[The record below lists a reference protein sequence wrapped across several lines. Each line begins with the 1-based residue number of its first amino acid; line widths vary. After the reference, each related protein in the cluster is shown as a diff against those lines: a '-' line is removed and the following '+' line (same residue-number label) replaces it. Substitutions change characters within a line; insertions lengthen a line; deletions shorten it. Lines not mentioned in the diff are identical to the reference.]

1 MAEVLVIAGLVLLL
15 FFIFFVRPVR
25 AEQGR
30 RRKDLNALRIGDQV
44 LTRGGLIATV
54 VTVETPADGPM
65 LLHLEVADGVVVKA
79 RTEAIAERL
88 RAVDLPLPDGTD
100 PADGPPDAQ
109 EDEISRRPP

>member
-1 MAEVLVIAGLVLLL
+1 
-15 FFIFFVRPVR
+15 
-25 AEQGR
+25 
-30 RRKDLNALRIGDQV
+30 
-44 LTRGGLIATV
+44 
-54 VTVETPADGPM
+54 M